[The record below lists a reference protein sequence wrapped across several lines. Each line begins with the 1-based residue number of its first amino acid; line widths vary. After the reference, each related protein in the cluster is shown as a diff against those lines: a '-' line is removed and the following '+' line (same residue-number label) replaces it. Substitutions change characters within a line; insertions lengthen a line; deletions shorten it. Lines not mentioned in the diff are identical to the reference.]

1 MFEDSTNKESTIK
14 GKAMSVDT
22 SIFIDALEQAIF
34 HCKVSKP
41 VQITFQQRLNISEN
55 SWKSIHEIRV
65 FHTCC
70 PTQIHVSS
78 CSLHR
83 THRTQ
88 KEIHLID
95 KFLHY
100 LKLGIFLMLNNF

>member
-34 HCKVSKP
+34 HCKMSKP

-70 PTQIHVSS
+70 PIQIHVSS
-78 CSLHR
+78 YSLHPK
-83 THRTQ
+83 Q